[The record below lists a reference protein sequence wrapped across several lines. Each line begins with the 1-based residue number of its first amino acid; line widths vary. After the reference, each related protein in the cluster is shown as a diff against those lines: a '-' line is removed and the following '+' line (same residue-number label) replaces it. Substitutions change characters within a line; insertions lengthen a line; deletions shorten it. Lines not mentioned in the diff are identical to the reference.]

1 MVLNAP
7 DAFER
12 MRARGAGVAAAPPA
26 ALAGGAD

>member
-12 MRARGAGVAAAPPA
+12 MRASGVEVPAAPPA
-26 ALAGGAD
+26 ALAGGAE